1 MRGLTSCQ
9 WRTPISLRLP
19 LPLSLVLAIHPS
31 TCRGGGIFASFVKQF
46 VIIISQ
52 IIYLLQFNFLQ
63 WQRQFTFGNERSE
76 ITLVIGFDLLP
87 LFYQVPYLYST
98 GFFIHPLL
106 LYFTDGKERTQGFM
120 NCCAA
125 LDFFL
130 SHPVCST

>member
-1 MRGLTSCQ
+1 MFPDPCQ
-9 WRTPISLRLP
+9 VGKHT
-19 LPLSLVLAIHPS
+19 
-31 TCRGGGIFASFVKQF
+31 
-46 VIIISQ
+46 
-52 IIYLLQFNFLQ
+52 

-125 LDFFL
+125 IDFFL
-130 SHPVCST
+130 SHPVCSTYEYSEVAEPPNLIK

>member
-1 MRGLTSCQ
+1 MARCQ
-9 WRTPISLRLP
+9 
-19 LPLSLVLAIHPS
+19 
-31 TCRGGGIFASFVKQF
+31 GGVFYFFHRSNHSWAVVSFYAYIITDSQNFFKIFFSM
-46 VIIISQ
+46 
-52 IIYLLQFNFLQ
+52 

-130 SHPVCST
+130 SHPVCSTYEYSEVAEPPNLIK